1 MVRLLLFLS
10 PHKLIPAKRDTYF
23 MKVYSFYNPPSHDFE
38 PVVHKSE
45 TIPDQSLSV
54 RDILLRFTRGS
65 MPIPSIDSG
74 EDDDIDRPDD
84 ISDMIEAQD
93 QVLYGRQL
101 LDEMRLTQNDNAVVD
116 QNKTETDPS
125 VQDSTE

>member
-1 MVRLLLFLS
+1 
-10 PHKLIPAKRDTYF
+10 

-74 EDDDIDRPDD
+74 DDDDINRPDD
-84 ISDMIEAQD
+84 VSDMIEAQD
-93 QVLYGRQL
+93 QVLYGQKL
-101 LDEMRLTQNDNAVVD
+101 LDEMRVTQKDNADVD
-116 QNKTETDPS
+116 QNKTDNVPHDPG
-125 VQDSTE
+125 STE